1 MIIGGS
7 GSGKRN
13 ALLNL
18 RKEQDDVDKIYLY
31 AKDLSEAK
39 YEFFI
44 KKLEDAGIKHLNHS
58 KAFIEYSNTTDDVYE
73 NIDEYNPTRKSKILI
88 AFDDMIANI
97 MTNKKFQAVV
107 KELYKDLQRMYKGTV
122 FFFFFFNFFDNRYN
136 LTSK

>member
-122 FFFFFFNFFDNRYN
+122 FFFVFF
-136 LTSK
+136 